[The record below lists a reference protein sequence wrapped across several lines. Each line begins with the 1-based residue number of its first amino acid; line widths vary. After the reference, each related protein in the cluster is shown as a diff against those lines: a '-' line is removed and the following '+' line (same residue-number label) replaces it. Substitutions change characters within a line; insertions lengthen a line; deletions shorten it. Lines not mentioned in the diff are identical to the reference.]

1 LIGDALKATSD
12 YIGISGDQLM
22 QDLRGGASLADIATT
37 HGKSVNGLEQALIES
52 AKTDLDKSVA
62 AGDITAGQEQQMLT
76 ELRSRIDDLV
86 HLKGGAPFP
95 PRRPL
100 GDPLAAAADY
110 LGLSADD
117 LVQELK
123 DGKSLAD
130 VAKARGKSV
139 DGLEQAVIDAAKSAL
154 DKSVAAGDMTA
165 DQEQQILGQLRSQM
179 DDFVNGKGGL
189 EIRIGNGRLSVRV
202 GGPAEA
208 VLDGPYKTA
217 ADYLGLS
224 VEQLVKELQ
233 DGKSLADVATEQGK
247 SVDRLEQ
254 ALVAPETAEIR
265 KSVDEL
271 VNQKGLPGPPCGAR
285 IVGPPGV
292 KVLPAFGLALPG
304 TP

>member
-1 LIGDALKATSD
+1 MRPRSPRRLLVGATALVLLAGGATALAESGSSGPGGSPQAPSIGRGLPGIPMGRMLLAPLPARRLLVTRSVRDCGLPPLIGDALKATSD

-139 DGLEQAVIDAAKSAL
+139 DGLEQAIFDAEKASL
-154 DKSVAAGDMTA
+154 
-165 DQEQQILGQLRSQM
+165 QEKIH
-179 DDFVNGKGGL
+179 
-189 EIRIGNGRLSVRV
+189 
-202 GGPAEA
+202 
-208 VLDGPYKTA
+208 
-217 ADYLGLS
+217 
-224 VEQLVKELQ
+224 
-233 DGKSLADVATEQGK
+233 
-247 SVDRLEQ
+247 
-254 ALVAPETAEIR
+254 
-265 KSVDEL
+265 EL
-271 VNQKGLPGPPCGAR
+271 VNAKGLPGPSCEAKLGSGA
-285 IVGPPGV
+285 VV
-292 KVLPAFGLALPG
+292 SAPAFGPLG